1 MLDVPLSLSV
11 CVCAVGLLDLV
22 FLGFYDLPALC
33 YMKRNIDADI
43 AP

>member
-1 MLDVPLSLSV
+1 MCLFLSLSV
-11 CVCAVGLLDLV
+11 CVCGCVLDLV
-22 FLGFYDLPALC
+22 FGFYDLPALC